1 MLVDFLVHK
10 DGDDV
15 GVVVR
20 DVTAGEK
27 LKGKTLEDGK
37 TYELE
42 AKEDIPL
49 GHKIALRDIK
59 EGEKIKEYGE
69 IIGRATKDIPK
80 GSHVHVHNIRSL
92 RWG

>member
-1 MLVDFLVHK
+1 M
-10 DGDDV
+10 
-15 GVVVR
+15 
-20 DVTAGEK
+20 
-27 LKGKTLEDGK
+27 
-37 TYELE
+37 E

-59 EGEKIKEYGE
+59 EGEKVKEYGE
-69 IIGRATKDIPK
+69 IIGRATKDISK

>member
-1 MLVDFLVHK
+1 MKVDFLVHK
-10 DGDDV
+10 AGDDV
-15 GVVVR
+15 GVAVR
-20 DVTAGEK
+20 DISKGEK
-27 LKGKTLEDGK
+27 IKGKTLEGEIF
-37 TYELE
+37 YELE

-59 EGEKIKEYGE
+59 EGEKVKEYGE
-69 IIGRATKDIPK
+69 IIGRATKDISK